1 MTDEEFYATLGR
13 NMKNARLICGLTG
26 ENVGQLRSVKT
37 DSVYKYEN
45 GKQRPS
51 VRYVVELADD
61 LHTSTE
67 TLLQGC
73 GSRRKSTDV
82 SGFRY
87 LRVMSPDEHEI
98 AAELASTWQGDVKA
112 LIFWSYLYAQLPPH
126 VRGEL
131 AMPIVM
137 EIEKRIAAGL
147 LPAERLQPIV
157 DYVLNATG
165 GLLDAPEMD
174 TKEACPK

>member
-1 MTDEEFYATLGR
+1 MTEDEFYTTLG
-13 NMKNARLICGLTG
+13 KNLKAVRDLRHMTG
-26 ENVGQLRSVKT
+26 EQMAQRRGCKT
-37 DSVYKYEN
+37 DSVYKYEK
-45 GKQRPS
+45 GQHKPS
-51 VRYVVELADD
+51 IKYVVDTAVD
-61 LHTSTE
+61 LGTNVE
-67 TLLQGC
+67 TLLQGLDP
-73 GSRRKSTDV
+73 RKDPDIPTT
-82 SGFRY
+82 FRE
-87 LRVMSPDEHEI
+87 LRVMSPEEHEI

-137 EIEKRIAAGL
+137 EIEKRIAAGQ

-165 GLLDAPEMD
+165 GLLDVPEMD